1 MSDILAGPGYSFV
14 KCAHSSGHLKR
25 QSTRVNVTRGRHLTN
40 ITHNTQNTCDV
51 TANSVR
57 FAVSAA
63 ELQVSISKAV
73 NMTTPA
79 AVATRKNAGSR
90 TPGGEKLL
98 THRRPLHNPSSALV
112 MIALADRSRA
122 GWRSEITGRRRC
134 YLMKA
139 VSEIAISAFTC

>member
-1 MSDILAGPGYSFV
+1 M
-14 KCAHSSGHLKR
+14 R
-25 QSTRVNVTRGRHLTN
+25 
-40 ITHNTQNTCDV
+40 CDSQFRPLR
-51 TANSVR
+51 T
-57 FAVSAA
+57 VSAA

-73 NMTTPA
+73 NMTTRA